1 MRFVSVVFLLSV
13 GVSACGGGSS
23 APSTPTSSTPPVPQG
38 PTVVGLTVSSPGCAS
53 DVCGATAG
61 DTLQMT
67 AVARLS
73 DNTNQTVTSTAQWSS
88 ANTAV
93 ATVSASGLVTVR
105 AAGDSDIVATYQG
118 RLHGQTV
125 RARAAGPR
133 TSFGAGTYLVG
144 REIASG
150 RYFTDPADGCYWER
164 LRGLGGSLGDIIA
177 NDFVGYNAA
186 QIIVDIAS
194 ADLAFKTDA
203 DCGTWSTN
211 PRRGLAANI
220 TPGAWLVGSQVS
232 PGTYSANAARGCYWE
247 RLRGFSGEL
256 SSIIAND
263 FVSGGGRVL
272 VTIQGGDV
280 GFQAD
285 SECGEFTRVSTV
297 LSFEDQSGSAGSGD
311 IAFNRSKRRQRLG
324 LPPS

>member
-1 MRFVSVVFLLSV
+1 
-13 GVSACGGGSS
+13 
-23 APSTPTSSTPPVPQG
+23 
-38 PTVVGLTVSSPGCAS
+38 
-53 DVCGATAG
+53 
-61 DTLQMT
+61 MT

-73 DNTNQTVTSTAQWSS
+73 DNTNQTVTATAQWTSS
-88 ANTAV
+88 NTTV

-105 AAGDSDIVATYQG
+105 AAGDSDILATYQG

-133 TSFGAGTYLVG
+133 NAFGAGTYLVG

-194 ADLAFKTDA
+194 GDLAFKTDA
-203 DCGTWSTN
+203 DCGTWSGN

-220 TPGAWLVGSQVS
+220 SPGAWLVGSQVS
-232 PGTYSANAARGCYWE
+232 PGTYSANASSGCYWE

-256 SSIIAND
+256 SSVIAND

-285 SECGEFTRVSTV
+285 AECGEFTRVSSLAGEQERV
-297 LSFEDQSGSAGSGD
+297 SASSGGD
-311 IAFNRSKRRQRLG
+311 IAFNRYMRRQRLG